1 MAGEELGKTGRV
13 LLRTSGTE
21 AAVRIMVEAPSQEK
35 AEEVCAHLCSVVESE
50 LAVMSA
56 IGIGIDTVEVQRFRE
71 SLERTPQ
78 LMDRLFTEGEH
89 AYGLNHQDSGPSL
102 AVRFAAKEATMK
114 ALGVGLGAFDFH
126 DVEVVKADSGAPLL
140 NVTGCGRVGS
150 QQGVTSWK
158 VSLSHTCSIA
168 TAVVFAE

>member
-1 MAGEELGKTGRV
+1 
-13 LLRTSGTE
+13 
-21 AAVRIMVEAPSQEK
+21 
-35 AEEVCAHLCSVVESE
+35 
-50 LAVMSA
+50 MSA

-71 SLERTPQ
+71 SLERTPA
-78 LMDRLFTEGEH
+78 LMDRLFTEGEQ

-140 NVTGCGRVGS
+140 NVTGRAAELAA
-150 QQGVTSWK
+150 QQGVTTWK